1 MKNGYTIKQM
11 LIVIIVL
18 GVFTLVLFTTT
29 SNAYKDSTGDY
40 YADKVLVIE
49 KQAALYA
56 ETLPEVKENGNLVI
70 TVNDLVEANYYVA
83 DKNGD
88 VIDPRNDKAT
98 LNSLKIKL
106 SYENGKYRAKV
117 IED

>member
-11 LIVIIVL
+11 LIVIIIL
-18 GVFTLVLFTTT
+18 GIFTLGLFATT
-29 SNAYKDSTGDY
+29 SNAYKDSSNDY
-40 YADKVLVIE
+40 YADKILVIE
-49 KQAALYA
+49 KQAELYA
-56 ETLPEVKENGNLVI
+56 ETLPELKETGNTVI

-106 SYENGKYRAKV
+106 SYDNGKYKAKV